1 MSFELDP
8 CLAADTVQVTDWP
21 LCKVLLM
28 NDANYPW
35 LVLVP
40 RVAGAV
46 NLHDLDAGQ
55 AAGLM
60 EESRRASSLLAQ
72 VTGSEKTNVATL
84 GNLVPQ
90 LHIHVIAR
98 FQSDPAWPGPV
109 WGRVPAEPYADQ
121 ALEARLEELRRA
133 FG

>member
-1 MSFELDP
+1 MKFELDP
-8 CLAADTVQVTDWP
+8 RLAEDTVEVTDWP

-35 LVLVP
+35 LILVP
-40 RVAGAV
+40 RVAGVV
-46 NLHDLDAGQ
+46 NLHDLDSEQ

-72 VTGSEKTNVATL
+72 VTGSGKTNVATL

-98 FQSDPAWPGPV
+98 FRSDPAWPGPV
-109 WGRVPAEPYADQ
+109 WGRLPADPYPGQ
-121 ALEARLEELRRA
+121 ALEDRLGKLRRA